1 MEISRSR
8 TADFIK
14 GLALLTMVQ
23 MVLVEYFAKPV
34 IVNSLVGKIS
44 MFLGGPPAAPVF
56 LAVMGY
62 YIAHNAKSFMENI
75 KRGIRLIALGL
86 LVNIGR
92 NALVLFHLTKVTAQ
106 TDTMHLLFGSDIL
119 ILAGIS
125 LITMAVII
133 KLLKG
138 HVLLYLSLII
148 IFLLLQYVVPPVEKI
163 YPHSLFIP
171 LIYGKYPG
179 SFFPFIPWFAYVL
192 AGYSFYLFKQYFV
205 SDQFKHSQTVK
216 IILLSLS
223 GLMLIGSI
231 PFGFGVTIRPILFY
245 HHGILFFMFCIN
257 YMFWWLLSAHAIVNR
272 VNNRVTH
279 YLEYIG
285 KNVTVFYIIFMI
297 LAGNLALWLHGN
309 LNYIQLTFWFIGLL
323 IVTSLLVWLWDSVG
337 KNKIAV

>member
-1 MEISRSR
+1 METTRSR

-23 MVLVEYFAKPV
+23 VVLVEFFATPA
-34 IVNSLVGKIS
+34 IVNSVVGKIS

-62 YIAHNAKSFMENI
+62 YIAHTAKPFLQNI
-75 KRGIRLIALGL
+75 KRGFRLIALGL

-92 NALVLFHLTKVTAQ
+92 NALLLFHLAGKTTYVNP
-106 TDTMHLLFGSDIL
+106 MHLIFGSDIL

-125 LITMAVII
+125 LIAIAVVI
-133 KLLKG
+133 KIFKG
-138 HVLLYLSLII
+138 HVLLYLALII
-148 IFLLLQYVVPPVEKI
+148 VFLLLQYIVPPVEKL
-163 YPHSLFIP
+163 YPHSIFIP
-171 LIYGKYPG
+171 LIYGKYPD
-179 SFFPFIPWFAYVL
+179 SYFPFIPWFAYVL

-223 GLMLIGSI
+223 GLMLVVSI

-245 HHGILFFMFCIN
+245 HHGILFFLFCVN

-272 VNNRVTH
+272 VDNHVTH
-279 YLEYIG
+279 YLEYLG
-285 KNVTVFYIIFMI
+285 KNVTVFYIFFMI
-297 LAGNLALWLHGN
+297 LAGNLSVFMQGS
-309 LNYIQLTFWFIGLL
+309 LNYVQLIVWFIGLL
-323 IVTSLLVWLWDSVG
+323 IVTSLLVWLWDSIG
-337 KNKIAV
+337 KNKIAA

>member
-1 MEISRSR
+1 MESNRSR

-23 MVLVEYFAKPV
+23 VILVEFFATPA
-34 IVNSLVGKIS
+34 IVNSIVGKIS

-62 YIAHNAKSFMENI
+62 YIAHKTKSFLENI

-92 NALVLFHLTKVTAQ
+92 NALVLFHLINPVAPV
-106 TDTMHLLFGSDIL
+106 DPMHLIFGSDIL

-125 LITMAVII
+125 LIAMAVVI

-138 HVLLYLSLII
+138 HVLLYLALII
-148 IFLLLQYVVPPVEKI
+148 VFLLLQYVVPPVEKL
-163 YPHSLFIP
+163 YSHSLFIP
-171 LIYGKYPG
+171 LIYGKYPD
-179 SFFPFIPWFAYVL
+179 SYFPFIPWFAYVL

-245 HHGILFFMFCIN
+245 HHGILFFLFCVN

-272 VNNRVTH
+272 MNNRVTR
-279 YLEYIG
+279 YLEYLG
-285 KNVTVFYIIFMI
+285 KNVTVFYILFMI
-297 LAGNLALWLHGN
+297 LAGNLSILMQES
-309 LNYIQLTFWFIGLL
+309 LNYIQLALWFTGLL
-323 IVTSLLVWLWDSVG
+323 IITSLLVWLWDSIG
-337 KNKIAV
+337 KNKIAA